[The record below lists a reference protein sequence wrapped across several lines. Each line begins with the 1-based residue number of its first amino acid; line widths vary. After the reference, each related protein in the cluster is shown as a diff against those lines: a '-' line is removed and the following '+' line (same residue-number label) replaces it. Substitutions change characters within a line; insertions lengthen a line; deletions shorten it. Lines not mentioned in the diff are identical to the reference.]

1 MESRRGWPY
10 DTTDPWERAILDDPD
25 IAFHGENGNWFFY
38 RPGQLVVDPAALRP
52 TDPRNEY
59 EAGNHREAAA
69 LLKELGARPVT
80 GDAPSRAEATRKH
93 GTRSKQSDAA
103 TAKRLGL
110 ELVEVHD
117 DGDLPEHV
125 RRLRAKAPNSV
136 SLNHVLIADQHRVG
150 GCGPAAVAPRP
161 GDVPGRDIA
170 LGAGIRIAVI
180 DTGLDESLDIAVA
193 GALDQ
198 EVPDSQPDKILDP
211 AAGHGTFVT
220 GIIRRFAPGA
230 EVMVHRALLGPAGVA
245 SDLEV
250 AEALLEVGD
259 VDLINCSFG
268 GASQDDAP
276 PLVIAKALAKLDPK
290 TVVVCAAGNQDESR
304 PHWPGAFK
312 GVYAVGSVVKCEKT
326 GTWCGADYSNYGWWV
341 DASAPGSDV
350 VSTFLEFKEEA
361 GTLRNFEHGALW
373 SGTSFATPKVVA
385 AIAQLAAKDD
395 ITASEAAYR
404 LIDSPGVER
413 LANLGA
419 LIEL

>member
-1 MESRRGWPY
+1 MESQRGWPF

-38 RPGQLVVDPAALRP
+38 RPGQLVIDPAALRP
-52 TDPRNEY
+52 ADPRNDY

-69 LLKELGARPVT
+69 ILEKLGARLVE
-80 GDAPSRAEATRKH
+80 GDASPRAEATRKH
-93 GTRSKQSDAA
+93 GRRSKVSDAA
-103 TAKRLGL
+103 AARRLGL
-110 ELVEVHD
+110 ELYEVHD
-117 DGDLPEHV
+117 DGDLPERV
-125 RRLRAKAPNSV
+125 RELRAKAPNSA

-161 GDVPGRDIA
+161 GDVPGRDISF
-170 LGAGIRIAVI
+170 GAGIRIGVI
-180 DTGLDESLDIAVA
+180 DTGLDESLDLAVA

-198 EVPDSQPDKILDP
+198 EVPDSQPDRVLDP

-220 GIIRRFAPGA
+220 GIIRRHAPGA
-230 EVMVHRALLGPAGVA
+230 EVVVHRALLGPAGVA

-250 AEALLEVGD
+250 AEALLEIGD
-259 VDLINCSFG
+259 VDLLNCSFG

-276 PLVIAKALAKLDPK
+276 PIVIAKALAKLDPK

-304 PHWPGAFK
+304 PHWPAAFK
-312 GVYAVGSVVKCEKT
+312 GVYAVGSVDWCEKT
-326 GTWCGADYSNYGWWV
+326 GTWCGAEYSNYGWWV
-341 DASAPGSDV
+341 DASAAGSDV
-350 VSTFLEFKEEA
+350 VSTFLEFKEGA
-361 GTLRNFEHGALW
+361 GALRTFEHGAQW

-385 AIAQLAAKDD
+385 AIARLAAEQG
-395 ITASEAAYR
+395 IPVSEAAYR
-404 LIDSPGVER
+404 LIDRPGVQR